1 MSESAA
7 QAVQVAGA
15 ADEQVDRFRQAADD
29 LKKIQGEIAPFL
41 RRKRFGAVSTAGDWR
56 EASSPPCLS
65 PRRRSGSP
73 APMGG

>member
-7 QAVQVAGA
+7 RAVQVAGA

-41 RRKRFGAVSTAGDWR
+41 RRKRFGAVSTAGD
-56 EASSPPCLS
+56 
-65 PRRRSGSP
+65 
-73 APMGG
+73 